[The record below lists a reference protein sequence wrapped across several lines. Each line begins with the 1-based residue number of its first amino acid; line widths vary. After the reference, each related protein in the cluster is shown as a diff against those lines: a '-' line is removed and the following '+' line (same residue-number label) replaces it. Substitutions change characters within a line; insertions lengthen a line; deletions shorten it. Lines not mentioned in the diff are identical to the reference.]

1 MLARL
6 PCEIVQHIF
15 KHIHPKRVLKYK
27 RTCQYL
33 NQCLSDAYFAYL
45 NLAPHMY
52 NLSTIEWYTHSY
64 FVHAIRFRKA
74 PIPLPKALHH
84 LSTNLRQLILTSH
97 SVTEKSIFGGTE
109 FPTTA
114 LCNLVNLQVLN
125 LSRNAFTGQI
135 PAHLFQQLTKLEELD
150 LSRNAFNGPVPESV
164 AFMRGLR
171 VLNLDANAFCGE
183 IPRQI
188 GRLSVLRVLSLES
201 NQLSG
206 VIPMEIGELV
216 RLEKL
221 HLGDNLLEGAIPK
234 EVGRLTELKSLSLWA
249 NKLSGPIPVEV
260 YGLRALMFLN
270 VSYNR
275 FTGGI
280 ERSVGVM
287 RNLRELDLSYNEL
300 DGQIPAELSQLRLRS
315 LYLKGN
321 TKLMIA
327 QEVIMNP
334 SFRLM
339 LMLERD
345 MKEKSRGKRKKKKK
359 KVMFSLLAQRLF
371 VGRPTALSFGVRSYS
386 SDLLSAALKEA
397 EQTQRAAAQQA
408 TASIH
413 QKQHPS
419 MNKQL
424 TISTQSAA
432 FRISP
437 KKTNLVAKVCRRLE
451 ISDAIKQMQFSQ
463 KRAGSKLIHVL
474 KLAQRRS
481 RERETQL
488 GMEEGVWTVA
498 QCFVG
503 KSMYLRR
510 IKMHARGRMGVMHH
524 PSSFVTVVL
533 KREEEF
539 SKAVA
544 AARKNPLVFD
554 TTQEQKDALELQ
566 QLVQIFKK
574 NKLYVP
580 FKEAKTRFLHPVWSP
595 KSFKYVTSKKWLN
608 PK

>member
-33 NQCLSDAYFAYL
+33 NQCLSDAYFACL
-45 NLAPHMY
+45 NLAVYLPAGMTPTPTTTTTSEGTRNSQPTEFDQLFLLLPQTYQAIYASQPHMH
-52 NLSTIEWYTHSY
+52 NLSTIEWYTNSY

-74 PIPLPKALHH
+74 PIPLPKALHQ

-97 SVTEKSIFGGTE
+97 SVTEKSIFGGTAE
-109 FPTTA
+109 LSA
-114 LCNLVNLQVLN
+114 VCNLVNLQVLN

-135 PAHLFQQLTKLEELD
+135 PALLFKQLTKLEELD
-150 LSRNAFNGPVPESV
+150 LSRNAFNGPIPESV
-164 AFMRGLR
+164 GCMRGLR

-183 IPRQI
+183 IPRHI
-188 GRLSVLRVLSLES
+188 GRLTVLRVLSLES

-206 VIPMEIGELV
+206 AIPMEIGELV

-221 HLGDNLLEGAIPK
+221 HLGDNLLEGVIPK

-249 NKLSGPIPVEV
+249 NKLSGMIPGEV

-280 ERSVGVM
+280 ERSVGIM

-300 DGQIPAELSQLRLRS
+300 DGEIPAELSQLRLRS

-345 MKEKSRGKRKKKKK
+345 AKEKSSTTGKHLE
-359 KVMFSLLAQRLF
+359 VASSWISSLI
-371 VGRPTALSFGVRSYS
+371 FG
-386 SDLLSAALKEA
+386 
-397 EQTQRAAAQQA
+397 Q
-408 TASIH
+408 
-413 QKQHPS
+413 
-419 MNKQL
+419 
-424 TISTQSAA
+424 
-432 FRISP
+432 
-437 KKTNLVAKVCRRLE
+437 
-451 ISDAIKQMQFSQ
+451 
-463 KRAGSKLIHVL
+463 
-474 KLAQRRS
+474 
-481 RERETQL
+481 
-488 GMEEGVWTVA
+488 
-498 QCFVG
+498 
-503 KSMYLRR
+503 
-510 IKMHARGRMGVMHH
+510 
-524 PSSFVTVVL
+524 
-533 KREEEF
+533 
-539 SKAVA
+539 
-544 AARKNPLVFD
+544 
-554 TTQEQKDALELQ
+554 
-566 QLVQIFKK
+566 
-574 NKLYVP
+574 
-580 FKEAKTRFLHPVWSP
+580 
-595 KSFKYVTSKKWLN
+595 
-608 PK
+608 